1 MVAGAARLWRL
12 GAARQ
17 LAKSPVDRFF
27 NRRETPPP
35 GVEFCRN
42 LFDLHHYRGCV
53 GIGPSGD

>member
-17 LAKSPVDRFF
+17 LAKSPADRFF
-27 NRRETPPP
+27 NRRETPHL
-35 GVEFCRN
+35 VCRN
-42 LFDLHHYRGCV
+42 PFDLHHYRGCA